1 MKRIFNFLVLLF
13 LLMGGAAQPGSIT
26 IKSNNFNQRFW
37 VFIDDVLQNQYS
49 VNSIRIAGMNIQQ
62 PYRLRIEMDSQ
73 DYPIVGRTI
82 LVDQNSRRNSF
93 EIQYRSSGFILKNS
107 FFNVNPMVTVQL
119 IRPNYNYSNAYYSFL
134 YPGFG
139 SYGNYWGSGGNQHY
153 LGNNYGN
160 YPGSGYPGGGNYP
173 GSGYPGGGNHPGSG
187 HPGGHHG
194 GGNYNPP
201 PAPCM
206 PTVEFNQALQSI
218 QSNKMESCKLST
230 AKQVAARNSGRIC
243 TDQILQITR
252 IFSFESDKL
261 EFAKFAYNHCS
272 DKANYYRVADAFSF
286 QSTKEELFKFI
297 KY

>member
-13 LLMGGAAQPGSIT
+13 LFMVGAAQPGSVT
-26 IKSNNFNQRFW
+26 IKSSNFNQRFW

-49 VNSIRIAGMNIQQ
+49 VNSIRITGMNIQH

-82 LVDQNSRRNSF
+82 LVDQNFRRNNF
-93 EIQYRSSGFILKNS
+93 EILYRSNGFILKNS

-160 YPGSGYPGGGNYP
+160 HPGSGHHPGG
-173 GSGYPGGGNHPGSG
+173 GYPGGGNHPGSG
-187 HPGGHHG
+187 HPG

-206 PTVEFNQALQSI
+206 PTVEFNQALQSV
-218 QSNKMESCKLST
+218 QSNKMESGKLST
-230 AKQVAARNSGRIC
+230 AKQVVSRNGGRIC
-243 TDQILQITR
+243 TEQIKQITHLLT
-252 IFSFESDKL
+252 FESDKL
-261 EFAKFAYNHCS
+261 EFAKFAYKYCS

-286 QSTKEELFKFI
+286 QSSKEELYKFI
-297 KY
+297 NY